1 MSTPPRSQEN
11 AVWPRFDE
19 FLLDP
24 VNDYFTT
31 DVAPDGYRWWY
42 VDLISDDQRYSV
54 VVIGFIGSVF
64 SPYYARARKRGPAD
78 PYAHCAINAIIYG
91 PDRKRW
97 AMTERTA
104 RDLHLSPQGV
114 AVGSSAMQWQNDR
127 LVIDIDEW
135 TNPLPSRLRGQI
147 EIDTGHRSGR
157 VWPIHDNGAHHWW
170 PMAPHAKAT
179 ARFEHPNLTISG
191 SAYVD
196 SNFGTRPLERD
207 FRYWDWT
214 RNAHRGDSYD
224 LTYHTRQTDNA
235 EYFLSL
241 KQADSGELRPVASP
255 RVQPLQK
262 SGWRV
267 SREICSEHTIGQV
280 KTLEDTPFY
289 ARAKVT
295 TNGTTPK
302 MLMHESLS
310 LERFGQ
316 PWVQTLL
323 PFRLPR
329 RS

>member
-1 MSTPPRSQEN
+1 MSTPPRSPKK

-31 DVAPDGYRWWY
+31 DVAKDGYRWWY
-42 VDLISDDQRYSV
+42 IDLISEDERTSV

-97 AMTERTA
+97 AMTERGE
-104 RDLHLSPQGV
+104 RHLLKEPQGIR
-114 AVGSSAMQWQNDR
+114 VGKSAMQWQHDK

-135 TNPLPSRLRGQI
+135 TNPFPSRLRGRI
-147 EIDTGHRSGR
+147 EIDTGHRSRR

-170 PMAPHAKAT
+170 PMAPHATAT
-179 ARFEHPNLTISG
+179 AHFEQPHLTISG

-196 SNFGTRPLERD
+196 SNFGKRPLERD

-214 RNAHRGDSYD
+214 RNADHSDAYD
-224 LTYHTRQTDNA
+224 LTYHTRQIDDK

-241 KQADSGELRPVASP
+241 KQGDSGELLPVEAP
-255 RVQPLQK
+255 RLQPLPK
-262 SGWRV
+262 SAWRV
-267 SREICSEHTIGQV
+267 SREICSEHRIGDV

-295 TNGTTPK
+295 TDSATPK
-302 MLMHESLS
+302 TLMHESLS
-310 LERFGQ
+310 LERFGK

-323 PFRLPR
+323 PFRMPR
-329 RS
+329 RR